1 MNYVVFDFMLFEIDY
16 ILIFHRVLRVKQDL
30 PLRDESFLQGAEAA
44 LPLMVA
50 AVRDVRVK
58 HGAACGM

>member
-1 MNYVVFDFMLFEIDY
+1 MNYVVFDFMLFEIDD
-16 ILIFHRVLRVKQDL
+16 ILIFHRVLRVNQDL

-50 AVRDVRVK
+50 AAVRDV
-58 HGAACGM
+58 